1 MSTNI
6 TTSEYKQKLIE
17 IFRNSFGEDSSPLR
31 KQAIAFFDAY
41 GIPTL
46 KYENWKYTGLTFL
59 NKHNFN
65 ISSEA
70 QFNSEILE
78 ELAITA
84 LCNISPDKII
94 IFNGKI
100 LDNYTTISET
110 GFQIK
115 LLSELSEIE
124 KSQIENTYF
133 AKSIKLDD
141 NPFVAL
147 NTAFH
152 KKLSCYQS
160 CSKFCNRTPLHL
172 IYINNSDINATFN
185 NPRILVIIEQG
196 AEAKIIE
203 SVHTFGNASSLK
215 NSVTEIFIEPNA
227 RLEHYRVQDDSDKS
241 HTIDFLQINQSRDS
255 FYHNVNVNIGSQF
268 TRHNIHTLLDGENI
282 ETNLSGVFI
291 TTGNELFDIHSFV
304 DHAHPNCLS
313 NENYKGILYDNSTG
327 VFNGKILV
335 RKDAQKTNA
344 YQSNKNTLLSDNASI
359 FTKPELEIYA
369 DDVKCS
375 HGATSGAL
383 DQNSI
388 FYLVSRGI
396 SRPKAEAM
404 ILNAIADEII
414 DEIKYEPLRQYLT
427 DRVEAK
433 LHN

>member
-6 TTSEYKQKLIE
+6 TTSEYKQKLLS
-17 IFRNSFGEDSSPLR
+17 IFQDTFGEDASALR
-31 KQAIAFFDAY
+31 KQAMAFFDSY

-65 ISSEA
+65 H
-70 QFNSEILE
+70 NSETQIKSDILE
-78 ELAITA
+78 ELSISE
-84 LCNISPDKII
+84 LCNITPHKII
-94 IFNGKI
+94 FYNGKVTSDFAGI
-100 LDNYTTISET
+100 NEQGLSIN
-110 GFQIK
+110 
-115 LLSELSEIE
+115 LLSELYDNKKAKIE
-124 KSQIENTYF
+124 TEYF

-147 NTAFH
+147 NTSFYNDCLVIKIA
-152 KKLSCYQS
+152 KNSIIQ
-160 CSKFCNRTPLHL
+160 TPLHL
-172 IYINNSDINATFN
+172 IYANNSDNSSTFN
-185 NPRILVIIEQG
+185 HPRVLVIVEQG

-203 SVHTFGNASSLK
+203 SVHTFGNTSTLK
-215 NSVTEIFIEPNA
+215 NSVAEIYIESNA
-227 RLEHYRVQDDSDKS
+227 KLEHYRVQDDSEKS
-241 HTIDFLQINQSRDS
+241 YTIDFLQVSQARNS
-255 FYHNVNVNIGSQF
+255 FYHNVNVSLGIQF
-268 TRHNIHTLLDGENI
+268 SRHNIHILLDGENI
-282 ETNLSGVFI
+282 ETKLSGVFI
-291 TTGNELFDIHSFV
+291 TSNNELFDIHSFV
-304 DHAHPNCLS
+304 DHAHPHCLS

-344 YQSNKNTLLSDNASI
+344 YQSNKNTLLSDSASI

-414 DEIKYEPLRQYLT
+414 DEIQHEPLRQYLT
-427 DRVEAK
+427 ARVEAK